1 MDIKLP
7 PTLPGKEAHLK
18 MAPLPRVITLVQ
30 ELAPPAQARE
40 SAVLVLLTPPKL
52 SDSKIVAAREN
63 IPGWE
68 NIPDR
73 ENLSGGEIVPVW
85 LQLPD
90 WELLLIR
97 RNTYDGVHSGQIA
110 FPGGK
115 RDIEDPD
122 LIATACREAYEE
134 LGICKERF
142 TVIGELSKLYVPPSN
157 FTIHPVFA
165 LSKVSIDYKPNPREV
180 AEYLTIPLKE
190 FDPANSQI
198 CRVQAG
204 SYEWVDAPGFVIGE
218 HSVWGATAMIISE
231 LWHIVSDMSQNN

>member
-18 MAPLPRVITLVQ
+18 MAPSPRVITLVQ

-52 SDSKIVAAREN
+52 AGRE
-63 IPGWE
+63 
-68 NIPDR
+68 
-73 ENLSGGEIVPVW
+73 
-85 LQLPD
+85 QLLD

-115 RDIEDPD
+115 RDSEDPD
-122 LIATACREAYEE
+122 LIATACREAFEE
-134 LGICKERF
+134 LGITRDSF
-142 TVIGELSKLYVPPSN
+142 TIIGELSKLYVPPSN
-157 FTIHPVFA
+157 FTIYPVLA
-165 LSKVSIDYKPNPREV
+165 ISTEPICYKPDPREV
-180 AEYLTIPLKE
+180 AEYLTVPLNR
-190 FDPANSQI
+190 FNPAYSKI

-204 SYEWVDAPGFVIGE
+204 SYEWVEAPGFVIGE
-218 HSVWGATAMIISE
+218 HTVWGATAMIISE
-231 LWHIVSDMSQNN
+231 LWQSFASV

>member
-18 MAPLPRVITLVQ
+18 MAPSPRVITLVQ

-52 SDSKIVAAREN
+52 AGRE
-63 IPGWE
+63 
-68 NIPDR
+68 
-73 ENLSGGEIVPVW
+73 
-85 LQLPD
+85 QLLD

-115 RDIEDPD
+115 RDSEDSD
-122 LIATACREAYEE
+122 LIATACREAFEE
-134 LGICKERF
+134 LGITRDSF
-142 TVIGELSKLYVPPSN
+142 TIIGELSKLYVPPSN
-157 FTIHPVFA
+157 FTIYPVLA
-165 LSKVSIDYKPNPREV
+165 ISTEPICYKPDPREV
-180 AEYLTIPLKE
+180 AEYLTVPLNR
-190 FDPANSQI
+190 FNPAYSKI

-204 SYEWVDAPGFVIGE
+204 SYEWVEAPGFVIGE
-218 HSVWGATAMIISE
+218 HTVWGATAMIISE
-231 LWHIVSDMSQNN
+231 LWQSFASV

>member
-18 MAPLPRVITLVQ
+18 MAPSPRVITLVQ

-52 SDSKIVAAREN
+52 AGRE
-63 IPGWE
+63 
-68 NIPDR
+68 
-73 ENLSGGEIVPVW
+73 
-85 LQLPD
+85 QLLD

-115 RDIEDPD
+115 RDSEDPD
-122 LIATACREAYEE
+122 LIATACREAFEE
-134 LGICKERF
+134 LGITRDSF
-142 TVIGELSKLYVPPSN
+142 TIIGELSKLYVPPSN
-157 FTIHPVFA
+157 FTIYPVLA
-165 LSKVSIDYKPNPREV
+165 ISTEPICYKPDPREV
-180 AEYLTIPLKE
+180 AEYLTVPLNR
-190 FDPANSQI
+190 FNPAYSKK

-204 SYEWVDAPGFVIGE
+204 SYEWVEAPGFVIGE
-218 HSVWGATAMIISE
+218 HTVWGATAMIISE
-231 LWHIVSDMSQNN
+231 LWQSFASV

>member
-18 MAPLPRVITLVQ
+18 MAPSPRVITLVQ

-52 SDSKIVAAREN
+52 AGRE
-63 IPGWE
+63 
-68 NIPDR
+68 
-73 ENLSGGEIVPVW
+73 
-85 LQLPD
+85 QLLD

-115 RDIEDPD
+115 RDSEDPD
-122 LIATACREAYEE
+122 LIATACREAFEE
-134 LGICKERF
+134 LGITRDSF
-142 TVIGELSKLYVPPSN
+142 TIIGELSKLYVPPSN
-157 FTIHPVFA
+157 FTIYPVLA
-165 LSKVSIDYKPNPREV
+165 ISTEPICYKPDPREV
-180 AEYLTIPLKE
+180 AEYLTVPLNR
-190 FDPANSQI
+190 FNPAYSKI

-204 SYEWVDAPGFVIGE
+204 SYEWVEAPGFVIGE
-218 HSVWGATAMIISE
+218 HTVWGATAMIISE
-231 LWHIVSDMSQNN
+231 LWQSFAPTKMLKLN

>member
-18 MAPLPRVITLVQ
+18 MAPSPRVITLVQ

-52 SDSKIVAAREN
+52 AGRE
-63 IPGWE
+63 
-68 NIPDR
+68 
-73 ENLSGGEIVPVW
+73 
-85 LQLPD
+85 QLLD

-115 RDIEDPD
+115 RDSEDPD
-122 LIATACREAYEE
+122 LITTACREAFEE
-134 LGICKERF
+134 LGITRDSF
-142 TVIGELSKLYVPPSN
+142 TIIGELSKLYVPPSN
-157 FTIHPVFA
+157 FTIYPVLA
-165 LSKVSIDYKPNPREV
+165 ISTEPICYKPDPREV
-180 AEYLTIPLKE
+180 AEYLTVPLNR
-190 FDPANSQI
+190 FNPAYSKI

-204 SYEWVDAPGFVIGE
+204 SYEWVEAPGFVIGE
-218 HSVWGATAMIISE
+218 HTVWGATAMIISE
-231 LWHIVSDMSQNN
+231 LWQSFASV

>member
-52 SDSKIVAAREN
+52 AGRE
-63 IPGWE
+63 
-68 NIPDR
+68 
-73 ENLSGGEIVPVW
+73 
-85 LQLPD
+85 QLLD

-115 RDIEDPD
+115 RDSEDPD
-122 LIATACREAYEE
+122 LIATACREAFEE
-134 LGICKERF
+134 LGITRDSF
-142 TVIGELSKLYVPPSN
+142 TIIGELSKLYVPPSN
-157 FTIHPVFA
+157 FTIYPVLA
-165 LSKVSIDYKPNPREV
+165 ISTEPICYKPDPREV
-180 AEYLTIPLKE
+180 AEYLTVPLNR
-190 FDPANSQI
+190 FNPAYSKI

-204 SYEWVDAPGFVIGE
+204 SYEWVEAPGFVIGE
-218 HSVWGATAMIISE
+218 HTVWGATAMIISE
-231 LWHIVSDMSQNN
+231 LWQSFASV